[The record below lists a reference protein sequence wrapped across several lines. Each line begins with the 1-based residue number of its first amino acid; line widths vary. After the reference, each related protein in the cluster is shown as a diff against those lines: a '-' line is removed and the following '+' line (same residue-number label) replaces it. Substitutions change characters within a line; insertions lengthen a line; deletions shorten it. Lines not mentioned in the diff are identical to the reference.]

1 MSEHR
6 LIIDFRGT
14 ESQKDAAT
22 GKFIDYA
29 GNFKGSKEQAINLIR
44 HERETK
50 VRTLFTPRLSKASD
64 KSARWFPTTV

>member
-22 GKFIDYA
+22 GGFVDYKWISEST
-29 GNFKGSKEQAINLIR
+29 NKLYKPEK
-44 HERETK
+44 TW
-50 VRTLFTPRLSKASD
+50 TPN
-64 KSARWFPTTV
+64 